1 METLLILH
9 GENEFKATAYN
20 RASRALSMTQIDIQQ
35 AVENAT
41 LLLIPGI
48 GKSIAGEIA
57 DIVISG
63 ESVQLNNLLKKT
75 PSGILD
81 ILKIRG
87 LGAKKVKT
95 LWNELQIESIG
106 ELEYACMENRISTLK
121 GFGIKSQNKILEGL
135 NDLKNNS
142 GKLRLDA
149 ATVISELLL
158 ENFLKIQGVIQCS
171 IAGSVRR
178 GAEEVDS
185 LRFVIEC
192 ENISNFIEN
201 LSKLENVT
209 DVQSNLNSSHFI
221 LDNDVKVKIR
231 FAEKGNFYGVLH
243 GYTGA
248 SDYYFMI
255 SIPLKNHGFDLK
267 DDGIYQDNLLIKI
280 NSEEEIFSKAKMQ
293 FIIPELRE
301 GIEEVR
307 FAIDNKI
314 PEKFI
319 TLDDIQGMFHVHS
332 NWSDG
337 ENSLDEIANHCVKNN
352 WKYILLCDH
361 SKAAFYAN
369 GLNEK
374 RLLEQSKAIDE
385 INKRYDPSVF
395 KMLKGIECD
404 ILSEGRMDFDD
415 DVLASLDSVVGSIHS
430 IFNLSKE
437 AQTDRLCNALENKY
451 VTILGH
457 PTGRLILSRKGYD
470 IDFQTVIDTAAK
482 NNKSI
487 ELNASPY
494 RLDMNWRM
502 IKYARKKGVKIAINT
517 DAHSIKGYDVLRY
530 GITMGRK
537 GWLTKNDILNSMT
550 KEEFL
555 KFAKK

>member
-1 METLLILH
+1 MC
-9 GENEFKATAYN
+9 
-20 RASRALSMTQIDIQQ
+20 
-35 AVENAT
+35 
-41 LLLIPGI
+41 
-48 GKSIAGEIA
+48 
-57 DIVISG
+57 
-63 ESVQLNNLLKKT
+63 
-75 PSGILD
+75 
-81 ILKIRG
+81 IRD
-87 LGAKKVKT
+87 
-95 LWNELQIESIG
+95 
-106 ELEYACMENRISTLK
+106 R
-121 GFGIKSQNKILEGL
+121 
-135 NDLKNNS
+135 
-142 GKLRLDA
+142 
-149 ATVISELLL
+149 
-158 ENFLKIQGVIQCS
+158 
-171 IAGSVRR
+171 
-178 GAEEVDS
+178 
-185 LRFVIEC
+185 
-192 ENISNFIEN
+192 
-201 LSKLENVT
+201 
-209 DVQSNLNSSHFI
+209 
-221 LDNDVKVKIR
+221 
-231 FAEKGNFYGVLH
+231 
-243 GYTGA
+243 
-248 SDYYFMI
+248 
-255 SIPLKNHGFDLK
+255 
-267 DDGIYQDNLLIKI
+267 
-280 NSEEEIFSKAKMQ
+280 
-293 FIIPELRE
+293 
-301 GIEEVR
+301 
-307 FAIDNKI
+307 
-314 PEKFI
+314 
-319 TLDDIQGMFHVHS
+319 
-332 NWSDG
+332 
-337 ENSLDEIANHCVKNN
+337 
-352 WKYILLCDH
+352 
-361 SKAAFYAN
+361 
-369 GLNEK
+369 
-374 RLLEQSKAIDE
+374 SKAIDE